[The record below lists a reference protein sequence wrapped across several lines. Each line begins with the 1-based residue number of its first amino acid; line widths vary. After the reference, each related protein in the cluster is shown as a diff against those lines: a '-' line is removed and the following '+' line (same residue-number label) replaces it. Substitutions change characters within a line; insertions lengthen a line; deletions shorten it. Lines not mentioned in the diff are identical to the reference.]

1 MTVIRSGDDSP
12 LDPSALSTAIDR
24 LPEAEKV
31 VMTLADY
38 KGLSDDMATLTE
50 SEATVTA
57 LHESA
62 LQRLAE
68 AVGAPPRVVDAVIE
82 PTYLPF
88 TESDLSR
95 PVPSS
100 R

>member
-12 LDPSALSTAIDR
+12 LDPAVLSAAIDR
-24 LPEAEKV
+24 FPEAEKV
-31 VMTLADY
+31 VMTLAEY
-38 KGLSDDMATLTE
+38 EGLTDAEIAATLME

-68 AVGAPPRVVDAVIE
+68 AVGAPPR
-82 PTYLPF
+82 
-88 TESDLSR
+88 SR
-95 PVPSS
+95 TP
-100 R
+100 